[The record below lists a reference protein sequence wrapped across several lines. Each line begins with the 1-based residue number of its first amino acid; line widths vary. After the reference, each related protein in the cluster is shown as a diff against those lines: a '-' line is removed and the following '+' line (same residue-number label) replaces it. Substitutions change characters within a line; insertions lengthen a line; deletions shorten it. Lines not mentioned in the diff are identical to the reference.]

1 MIRRLVFSLAMAMV
15 AGFAVKSLP
24 DLARYLKIR
33 EM

>member
-1 MIRRLVFSLAMAMV
+1 MIRRIVFSFILAMV